1 MLENKVVMIARVI
14 VVKLMVRLIVL
25 FLLVRLRLALD
36 DVTKFSDSN
45 FLLIISKLVL
55 FVAMV
60 S

>member
-1 MLENKVVMIARVI
+1 MIARVI